1 MTVDSG
7 ALAERFGEL
16 FGRMPTLVA
25 KAPGRV
31 NIIGEHTDYSEG
43 FVMPCAID
51 RGVAVAFAPEP
62 DGKIVVYSEYADE
75 TAHGGAWPT
84 PVGWVR
90 IDLADP
96 GAALDAL
103 PVGHWGRYV
112 AGVAASLVE
121 ERLPVGGFSGVIES
135 DLPVGAGLSSSAAV
149 ELAVAVALV
158 ASGQSN
164 AAAIAGALADPSFRR
179 SLALACQRAE
189 HQAVGVK
196 CGIMDQMAV
205 ALGRAGHALFLDCRT
220 LDYEHVPLPPDTC
233 LVVYNTGVS
242 RHLAGSN
249 TTCAARRWRGGKPA
263 GGVLGAGGW
272 CSRHTHAARRDR
284 GRPGPRGYGR
294 CLEPGPP
301 PSRASRG
308 GRERAHPPR
317 RGRAEGMRRYGGHH
331 SRCPHV
337 GVP

>member
-149 ELAVAVALV
+149 SWQL
-158 ASGQSN
+158 
-164 AAAIAGALADPSFRR
+164 
-179 SLALACQRAE
+179 
-189 HQAVGVK
+189 
-196 CGIMDQMAV
+196 
-205 ALGRAGHALFLDCRT
+205 
-220 LDYEHVPLPPDTC
+220 
-233 LVVYNTGVS
+233 
-242 RHLAGSN
+242 
-249 TTCAARRWRGGKPA
+249 RWR
-263 GGVLGAGGW
+263 W
-272 CSRHTHAARRDR
+272 SR
-284 GRPGPRGYGR
+284 
-294 CLEPGPP
+294 
-301 PSRASRG
+301 RASRTRLQSPAPWPIPVSAAVWPWHA
-308 GRERAHPPR
+308 REPSTR
-317 RGRAEGMRRYGGHH
+317 RLGLSAASWTRWPSPWAAPATR
-331 SRCPHV
+331 SS
-337 GVP
+337 